1 MITKVVLLTLGGRK
15 FSLSVGQIEHVL
27 PRQRVY
33 PLVCLR
39 PEIAGVFLYND
50 EPIPM
55 LALSK
60 LPEFNISE
68 PVIVGAYIIVVQSEY
83 GNIGLSVDSAVSIVD
98 VEDGSFEDVTL
109 SESDVQGCHVFNFQD
124 VSYPLLNVDA
134 ILARLPY

>member
-1 MITKVVLLTLGGRK
+1 MIKKMVLLTLGGRK
-15 FSLSVGQIEHVL
+15 FSLSVEQIEHVL
-27 PRQRVY
+27 PRQRIY

-55 LALSK
+55 LALPT

-98 VEDGSFEDVTL
+98 VEDGSFEDVTP

-124 VSYPLLNVDA
+124 VSYPLLNVGE

>member
-1 MITKVVLLTLGGRK
+1 MITKMVLLALGGRN
-15 FSLSVGQIEHVL
+15 FSLSVEQIEHIL
-27 PRQRVY
+27 PRQRIY

-39 PEIAGVFLYND
+39 PEIAGVFLYNA
-50 EPIPM
+50 EPIPL

-60 LPEFNISE
+60 LPELNISE
-68 PVIVGAYIIVVQSEY
+68 SVIVGAYIIVVQSEY

-98 VEDGSFEDVTL
+98 VEDGSFEDVTP